1 MKYLAKA
8 YGDENLQ
15 KRIDGIMQS
24 QNLSE
29 QSAKAEIVAN
39 FCMTIFDE
47 NFITNFAKTHTKEA
61 RTIKD
66 WFNRLVARIR
76 QAMDKVKKYVTEY
89 RAISDDIAEVERIRD
104 LFNAALGERNAN
116 NTTNNTNVK
125 YSNKNIDFERNIDE
139 WDKEGRSNDDIFIIG
154 NTGDVLQGLGAIDNQ
169 IYFYSKKINA
179 ILKKH
184 RDSMTLDIIK
194 KVPDIID
201 NPALVLSSHSRSKNN
216 NTRLLLFGTVKAS
229 NGKPVMSVLDLK
241 PFENGLL
248 ISDMQKLT
256 SAYPL
261 TRGQNGIRNYLN
273 NCDVLYVTE
282 NKKTA
287 TKLVRQIGFF
297 DPKKGLPI
305 GFQQSGFIGS
315 ISYKNQNVNI
325 QGKPFSDVFSE
336 QAVKNKKVKFSV
348 KQPVEE
354 TKDLVAIHNT
364 TEEKLLKS
372 LELGG
377 LPSPSIAI
385 MKAENTRGN
394 NEFGNISLVFDKSS
408 VDPQADTANKVYSSD
423 AYTPIT
429 VRAEHKL
436 NEDKAWDVY
445 SKIRELSKQKL
456 AYNLNPSSFY
466 PDNLKSSID
475 SAGGINELIDSYKND
490 YAFKNLYL
498 ADTAEPIKNALTSGE
513 WKKYNNAMATGID
526 AGIRISDT
534 AMLIEGEK
542 GDFNYKLV
550 FYDNTYADY
559 PITAVYGIGDS
570 GYRQDVT
577 NFDAKHISDVINA
590 LEEENYADK
599 KVIKRVLR
607 GLSESYKIVLRRY
620 GDGNTK
626 SFTVRPKNISNSQNN
641 NEKSNGAR
649 VPKTDSQNLKFSVKQ
664 PVEETK
670 DLVLHTE
677 CFTRSFYVNLF
688 MLGCL

>member
-1 MKYLAKA
+1 MCC
-8 YGDENLQ
+8 
-15 KRIDGIMQS
+15 
-24 QNLSE
+24 
-29 QSAKAEIVAN
+29 
-39 FCMTIFDE
+39 FFDE
-47 NFITNFAKTHTKEA
+47 NYITNFAKTHTKEA
-61 RTIKD
+61 STIKD

-139 WDKEGRSNDDIFIIG
+139 WDKEGRSNDETFIIG

-169 IYFYSKKINA
+169 IYFYGKKINA

-201 NPALVLSSHSRSKNN
+201 NPALVLSSHSRSKSN
-216 NTRLLLFGTVKAS
+216 NTRLLLFDTVKGS
-229 NGKPVMSVLDLK
+229 NGKPIMSVLDLQ

-325 QGKPFSDVFSE
+325 QGKSFSDVFNE
-336 QAVKNKKVKFSV
+336 QAVKNEKVKFSTKNSEQFNQWFGNSMVVNKDGTPKVVYHNTNARFTVFDTTKSGSNQGKTHGDGIYLSTNPYLFDYAGDTQLKMYASISNPFEMYLTDKEATSIYDKYFKPFHDDKYGTYKPHVLQKLQSPTGVFDYLNEAAEQNKIQTIDILKELGYDGVHDGVEWVAFDSNQVKLTDNLAPTNNEDIRFSV

-354 TKDLVAIHNT
+354 TKDLIAIHNT
-364 TEEKLLKS
+364 TEEKLLS
-372 LELGG
+372 ALELGG

-385 MKAENTRGN
+385 MKVENTRGN
-394 NEFGNISLVFDKSS
+394 NDFGNISLNITS
-408 VDPQADTANKVYSSD
+408 NKLS
-423 AYTPIT
+423 T
-429 VRAEHKL
+429 V
-436 NEDKAWDVY
+436 
-445 SKIRELSKQKL
+445 
-456 AYNLNPSSFY
+456 
-466 PDNLKSSID
+466 
-475 SAGGINELIDSYKND
+475 
-490 YAFKNLYL
+490 
-498 ADTAEPIKNALTSGE
+498 
-513 WKKYNNAMATGID
+513 
-526 AGIRISDT
+526 
-534 AMLIEGEK
+534 
-542 GDFNYKLV
+542 
-550 FYDNTYADY
+550 
-559 PITAVYGIGDS
+559 
-570 GYRQDVT
+570 
-577 NFDAKHISDVINA
+577 
-590 LEEENYADK
+590 
-599 KVIKRVLR
+599 
-607 GLSESYKIVLRRY
+607 
-620 GDGNTK
+620 
-626 SFTVRPKNISNSQNN
+626 
-641 NEKSNGAR
+641 
-649 VPKTDSQNLKFSVKQ
+649 
-664 PVEETK
+664 
-670 DLVLHTE
+670 
-677 CFTRSFYVNLF
+677 
-688 MLGCL
+688 